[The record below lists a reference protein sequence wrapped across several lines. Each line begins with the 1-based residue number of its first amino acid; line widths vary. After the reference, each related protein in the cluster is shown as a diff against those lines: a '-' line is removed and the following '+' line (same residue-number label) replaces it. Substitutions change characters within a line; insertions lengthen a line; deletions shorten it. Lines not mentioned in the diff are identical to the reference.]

1 MYYNIMWFNDAVELD
16 KELAMKKVHII
27 MYHYVRDLVHSRDP
41 GTGSV
46 PVYPADGSYHETL

>member
-27 MYHYVRDLVHSRDP
+27 MYRSGAQQISGDP